1 MRKKGLIENMK
12 DKKLL
17 TILSLLPMI
26 LWLALIIYVNIDYAR
41 TIGTP
46 PFKWTAL
53 LGLIPLILLPIFSL
67 SPTRLGKLVVVL
79 CFTMLMVYLSLEQL
93 NEVKF
98 DMVYPYVFGGI
109 TLYYGLINLF
119 SLDFRHY

>member
-1 MRKKGLIENMK
+1 MRRKGLIENMK

-41 TIGTP
+41 TIGIP

-67 SPTRLGKLVVVL
+67 SPTRLGKLVVVP

>member
-1 MRKKGLIENMK
+1 MRRKGLIENMK

-26 LWLALIIYVNIDYAR
+26 IWLALIIYVNIDYAR
-41 TIGTP
+41 TIGLP
-46 PFKWTAL
+46 PFEWTML
-53 LGLIPLILLPIFSL
+53 LGLVPLILLPIFSL

>member
-1 MRKKGLIENMK
+1 MRRKGLIENMK

-41 TIGTP
+41 TIGIP

>member
-1 MRKKGLIENMK
+1 MRRKGLFENMRN
-12 DKKLL
+12 KKLL
-17 TILSLLPMI
+17 TALSLFPMI
-26 LWLALIIYVNIDYAR
+26 FYLALIIYVNIDYAR
-41 TIGTP
+41 TIGIPT
-46 PFKWTAL
+46 FKWTAL

-79 CFTMLMVYLSLEQL
+79 CFTSLMVYLSLEQL

-98 DMVYPYVFGGI
+98 DIVYPYVFGGI

>member
-1 MRKKGLIENMK
+1 MRRKGLIENMK
-12 DKKLL
+12 EKKFL

-26 LWLALIIYVNIDYAR
+26 LWLALIIYVNIDYVR
-41 TIGTP
+41 TIGIP
-46 PFKWTAL
+46 AFKWTAL

-98 DMVYPYVFGGI
+98 DMVYPYIFGGI